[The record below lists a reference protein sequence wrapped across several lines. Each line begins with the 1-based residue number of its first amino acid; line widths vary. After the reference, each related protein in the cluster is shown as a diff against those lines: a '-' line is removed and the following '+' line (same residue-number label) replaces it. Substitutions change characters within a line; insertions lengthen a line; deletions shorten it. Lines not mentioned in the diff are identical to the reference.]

1 MTKIVDHEERRLRIA
16 EAALRVIKKMGM
28 KGATVRNI
36 ARESGLSLGAL
47 RHYFS
52 TQDELLNF
60 SMELVKERAAAR
72 IYELNRLELPI
83 FQKVLRILLEL
94 LPTDNDKL
102 AEMEIWFAY
111 NAHYRSSDPSYD
123 VQSDG
128 ILTLIANLLRRM
140 KDSGAMRPDLDC
152 ELEIER
158 LYAFIDGIA
167 LHAFLD
173 TKRVDYEQIEKLV
186 TYHMK
191 SICSEEAF
199 S

>member
-83 FQKVLRILLEL
+83 FEKVLKILLEL

-123 VQSDG
+123 VQGDG
-128 ILTLIANLLRRM
+128 ILTLVAHLLRKM
-140 KDSGAMRPDLDC
+140 KDSGALRQDLDC

-158 LYAFIDGIA
+158 LYALIDGIA

-173 TKRVDYEQIEKLV
+173 TKRVDYEQIKKLV

-191 SICSEEAF
+191 SICSE